1 MMPRLRFPA
10 DLAVGTLDWP
20 GSEAQA
26 PVLARGDVLIPRG
39 AEVSLDVEIITS
51 VRRFDPGEDAPAW
64 IELGGVTVT
73 GAAGYS
79 VEGSGQ
85 PVHLGFLR
93 ELPGDS
99 ITDLHLSWPLIP
111 ESLAAI
117 THLSPGLRRLYLA
130 QTALGDDALTLVAQ
144 LRGLTYLQTWGN
156 QFTDDGVQQ
165 LAALTDLDHLYL
177 EEETLS
183 PAAFGFARHLPK
195 LARLGLQ
202 DVPFT
207 EAEMAD
213 LRNQLPGVD
222 VG

>member
-99 ITDLHLSWPLIP
+99 ITDLHLSWHLIP
-111 ESLAAI
+111 ESPASS

-130 QTALGDDALTLVAQ
+130 QTALEDDALTLVAHS
-144 LRGLTYLQTWGN
+144 RALTNLQTWVS
-156 QFTDDGVQQ
+156 QPTD
-165 LAALTDLDHLYL
+165 AAI
-177 EEETLS
+177 
-183 PAAFGFARHLPK
+183 RHP
-195 LARLGLQ
+195 
-202 DVPFT
+202 P
-207 EAEMAD
+207 
-213 LRNQLPGVD
+213 P
-222 VG
+222 

>member
-1 MMPRLRFPA
+1 LGSRSPKRTARALSACFQPR
-10 DLAVGTLDWP
+10 V
-20 GSEAQA
+20 
-26 PVLARGDVLIPRG
+26 PVPRSPRWR
-39 AEVSLDVEIITS
+39 VRPSPS
-51 VRRFDPGEDAPAW
+51 MCRRRFDPGEDAPAW
-64 IELGGVTVT
+64 IELGGVRVT
-73 GAAGYS
+73 GAGGYS
-79 VEGSGQ
+79 LEGSGQ
-85 PVHLGFLR
+85 PVHLGFLH

-156 QFTDDGVQQ
+156 QFTDAGVQQ

-183 PAAFGFARHLPK
+183 PPPSALLATCRSLPASASK
-195 LARLGLQ
+195 MCPSPRLKWL
-202 DVPFT
+202 T
-207 EAEMAD
+207 
-213 LRNQLPGVD
+213 
-222 VG
+222 